1 MRLKKDYN
9 VVNQMIGPFD
19 LRPFSPFFMLKFCLK
34 RQKSYLRTKYLK
46 MKRACFL
53 LVAMLAAAIQLSAGI
68 TLPSIISDNMVL
80 QQKTDAKL
88 WGWGEP
94 GEKIEI
100 RTSWGKKVYSA
111 QADADGKWS
120 VYVKTPGHCCG
131 QWVKVSSG
139 RTGETVEISNVLVG
153 EVWMASGQ
161 SNMEFEMMPHK
172 KDTWMTGMY
181 NWEEEAADAE
191 YPNIHLFKVEED
203 WDHNVVRD
211 NCKGEWVVCSP
222 EVAKTYSAIA
232 FLFARELHKEL
243 RRPVGIVL
251 CAFGGT
257 HAESWIRDEVMRRDS
272 IYNRV
277 YKGYSPGMPVIDKY
291 PHKAPAAIWNAMV
304 NPILGYTVK
313 GNIWYQAES
322 NAWRAE
328 DYAPIFIDLVND
340 WRSLWGQKRLPFYF
354 MQVAPYG
361 ELPGAVRLEQAKV
374 WENGLLKDIGMA
386 TAIDVGDSLDI
397 HPKNKVVPAHR
408 FALWALAKEYGKKVE
423 CCGPLLEKVSV
434 EGNRMVLSFG
444 HSKGLYV
451 LNAAGEKVS
460 AGVNYLYVAG
470 TDGNFHP
477 ALSEIIGGKLH
488 VWSPD
493 VPAPAQVKYCTEDYC
508 KGNLYNGA
516 GLPAYPFVH

>member
-1 MRLKKDYN
+1 
-9 VVNQMIGPFD
+9 
-19 LRPFSPFFMLKFCLK
+19 
-34 RQKSYLRTKYLK
+34 
-46 MKRACFL
+46 MKNFIVFTIALLCFA
-53 LVAMLAAAIQLSAGI
+53 VQAQGKI
-68 TLPSIISDNMVL
+68 TLPSIISNNMVL

-100 RTSWGKKVYSA
+100 RTSWGKKIFSA
-111 QADADGKWS
+111 QADTEGKWS
-120 VYVKTPGHCCG
+120 VYVKTPGHCSG
-131 QWVKVSSG
+131 QWVKISSG

-191 YPNIHLFKVEED
+191 YPNIHLYKVEED

-243 RRPVGIVL
+243 DRPVGIVL

-257 HAESWIRDEVMRRDS
+257 HAESWIRNEIMRRDS

-304 NPILGYTVK
+304 NPILGYTIK

-328 DYAPIFIDLVND
+328 DYAPIFVDLVED
-340 WRSLWGQKRLPFYF
+340 WRSLWGQERLPFYF

-374 WENGLLKDIGMA
+374 WEKKMLTDIGMA

-408 FALWALAKEYGKKVE
+408 FALWALAGEYGKKVE
-423 CCGPLLEKVSV
+423 CCGPILEKAIV

-451 LNAAGEKVS
+451 LNAAGEKVT

-470 TDGNFHP
+470 TDGIFHP

-516 GLPAYPFVH
+516 GLPAYPFLN

>member
-1 MRLKKDYN
+1 
-9 VVNQMIGPFD
+9 
-19 LRPFSPFFMLKFCLK
+19 
-34 RQKSYLRTKYLK
+34 
-46 MKRACFL
+46 
-53 LVAMLAAAIQLSAGI
+53 MLAAAIGLSAEI
-68 TLPSIISDNMVL
+68 TLPSIISNNMVL
-80 QQKTDAKL
+80 QQKADAKL

-120 VYVKTPGHCCG
+120 VYVKTPGHCTG

-139 RTGETVEISNVLVG
+139 RTGESVEISNVLVG

-161 SNMEFEMMPHK
+161 SNMEFEMMPHQ

-181 NWEEEAADAE
+181 NWEEEAADAK
-191 YPNIHLFKVEED
+191 YPDIHLFKVEED
-203 WDHNVVRD
+203 WDHNGPRED
-211 NCKGEWVVCSP
+211 CKGEWVVCSP

-243 RRPVGIVL
+243 KTPVGVVL

-257 HAESWIRDEVMRRDS
+257 HAESWIRDEIMRKDS

-304 NPILGYTVK
+304 KPILGYTIK

-322 NAWRAE
+322 NAWRSE
-328 DYAPIFIDLVND
+328 DYAPIFTDLVND
-340 WRSLWGQKRLPFYF
+340 WRLLWGQKRLPFYF

-361 ELPGAVRLEQAKV
+361 ELPGGIRIEQAKV
-374 WENGLLKDIGMA
+374 LTKGAVEGKKALKDIGMT

-408 FALWALAKEYGKKVE
+408 LALLALANEYGFDVESCGPTVKKVKRV
-423 CCGPLLEKVSV
+423 GSRLEI
-434 EGNRMVLSFG
+434 SFN
-444 HSKGLYV
+444 HADGLYIGDMQNNGV
-451 LNAAGEKVS
+451 IVAGGS
-460 AGVNYLYVAG
+460 VNYLHVAG
-470 TDGNFHP
+470 EDGVFHP
-477 ALSEIIGGKLH
+477 AHGEILNGKLI
-488 VWSPD
+488 VWSPS
-493 VPAPAQVKYCTEDYC
+493 VPEPAQVKYCTEDYC
-508 KGNLYNGA
+508 KGSLYNAA
-516 GLPAYPFVH
+516 GLPAFPFNIK

>member
-1 MRLKKDYN
+1 M
-9 VVNQMIGPFD
+9 
-19 LRPFSPFFMLKFCLK
+19 
-34 RQKSYLRTKYLK
+34 
-46 MKRACFL
+46 
-53 LVAMLAAAIQLSAGI
+53 VAMLAAAIEMSGKI

-80 QQKTDAKL
+80 QQKADAKL

-94 GEKIEI
+94 REKIEI
-100 RTSWGKKVYSA
+100 RTSWGKKVFSTV
-111 QADADGKWS
+111 ADAEGKWS
-120 VYVKTPGHCCG
+120 VYVKTPGHCRG

-181 NWEEEAADAE
+181 NWEVEAADAV
-191 YPNIHLFKVEED
+191 YPDIHLFKVDED

-243 RRPVGIVL
+243 GRPVGIVL

-257 HAESWIRDEVMRRDS
+257 HAESWIRDEVMRKDS

-291 PHKAPAAIWNAMV
+291 PHKKPAAIWNAMV

-340 WRSLWGQKRLPFYF
+340 WRSLWGQERLPFYF
-354 MQVAPYG
+354 MQVAPYYQ
-361 ELPGAVRLEQAKV
+361 LPGKIRMEQAKV
-374 WENGLLKDIGMA
+374 WENRMLEDIGMV

-397 HPKNKVVPAHR
+397 HPRNKVVPARR
-408 FALWALAKEYGKKVE
+408 FADVVLAEEYGRKIE
-423 CCGPLLEKVSV
+423 CYGPVMKSV
-434 EGNRMVLSFG
+434 V
-444 HSKGLYV
+444 SKGNELFV
-451 LNAAGEKVS
+451 EFRHAKGMHVAAPSGEKMNGG
-460 AGVNYLYVAG
+460 AAYLHVAG
-470 TDGNFHP
+470 ADGKYYP
-477 ALSEIIGGKLH
+477 AFSRIEKGKLT
-488 VWSPD
+488 VWHPD
-493 VPAPAQVKYCTEDYC
+493 VKEPVKVKYCIEDYC
-508 KGNLYNGA
+508 KGNIYNGA
-516 GLPAYPFVH
+516 GQPAYPFEAEVRRP